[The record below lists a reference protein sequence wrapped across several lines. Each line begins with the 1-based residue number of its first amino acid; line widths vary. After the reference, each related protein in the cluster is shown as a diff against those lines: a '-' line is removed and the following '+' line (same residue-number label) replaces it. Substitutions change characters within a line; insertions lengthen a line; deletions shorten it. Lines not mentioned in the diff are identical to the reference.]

1 MAGQPIDKFLSYK
14 DPHCDDT
21 RIVFNT
27 HVVMSDGEHLLI
39 SDVVDTG
46 AYKIDET
53 LVFRCNENGKI
64 KEWIDVQ
71 GARYSRTDDVIKMLN
86 NNGYYKHETER
97 G

>member
-1 MAGQPIDKFLSYK
+1 
-14 DPHCDDT
+14 
-21 RIVFNT
+21 VFNT

-86 NNGYYKHETER
+86 NNGYYKHETEQ